1 MFVDLTKPLN
11 RISRS
16 ICPENLTGDPGK
28 GGATPWEEGFAK
40 DESRDLGTG
49 WKVNPYIVVQPGETL
64 TLCDIKGMGK
74 IRHIWCT
81 VTKKWRNSI
90 LRMYWDG
97 QENPSVETPI
107 GDFFCMGWQQFMQI
121 NSLAVCVNPGS
132 GFNCYWEM
140 PFRTEAKMT
149 LENRAEEP
157 MTIYYQID

>member
-49 WKVNPYIVVQPGETL
+49 WKVNPYIVVQPGDTL

-74 IRHIWCT
+74 IRHIW
-81 VTKKWRNSI
+81 
-90 LRMYWDG
+90 
-97 QENPSVETPI
+97 
-107 GDFFCMGWQQFMQI
+107 
-121 NSLAVCVNPGS
+121 
-132 GFNCYWEM
+132 
-140 PFRTEAKMT
+140 
-149 LENRAEEP
+149 
-157 MTIYYQID
+157 